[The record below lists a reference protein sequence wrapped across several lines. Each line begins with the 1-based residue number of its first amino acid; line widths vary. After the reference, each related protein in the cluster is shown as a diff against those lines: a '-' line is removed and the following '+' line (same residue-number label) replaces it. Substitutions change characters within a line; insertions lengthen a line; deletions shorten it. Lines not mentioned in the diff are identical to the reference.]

1 MLYSEASKYVQ
12 MRLRYRA
19 HCMICNEKIEQDQPF
34 EYIAVKMGKC
44 KYYNFF
50 HTSCLTKNRVRM
62 ADAELTSRHG
72 EG

>member
-12 MRLRYRA
+12 MRARGSRCSL
-19 HCMICNEKIEQDQPF
+19 CDEPIVQTQPF
-34 EYIAVKMGKC
+34 EYITVKMGKC

-50 HTSCLTKNRVRM
+50 HTSCLMKTRVRM
-62 ADAELTSRHG
+62 ADAELTSRYG

>member
-1 MLYSEASKYVQ
+1 MTYPEASKYVQ
-12 MRLRYRA
+12 MRLRRSY
-19 HCMICNEKIEQDQPF
+19 CMICNEKIAQDEPF

-50 HTSCLTKNRVRM
+50 HTNCLNKARIRM
-62 ADAELTSRHG
+62 ADAELTSRYG

>member
-1 MLYSEASKYVQ
+1 
-12 MRLRYRA
+12 
-19 HCMICNEKIEQDQPF
+19 MICNNKIEQDQPF

-50 HTSCLTKNRVRM
+50 HTNCLVKSRVRM
-62 ADAELTSRHG
+62 ADAELTSRYG